1 MEQRVGPAIRRVT
14 SQASARRAPFTL
26 IFVGAFLALAMALPL
41 VYLLIT
47 VFQSLP
53 AAVETIWSGRTLELI
68 VRSIGLTVAVTAT
81 ATMIALPVA
90 WLTGRTDLPGRRIWL
105 VIAVLPLVVPSY
117 IGAYAFI
124 SAFGPSGLLQDIL
137 AGPFGVERLPSIIGF
152 PGAWIVLS
160 LFTYPLVL
168 LPVRTAM
175 SRLDPQLEDAASV
188 TGRSPFK
195 VFTSAILPQLA
206 PAIAAGAVLVALYT
220 LHDFGAVSI
229 MRFDSFTR
237 EIYLNYRASFDRI
250 GAASLSLLLV
260 AIMLVLVWVEG
271 RTRLKAR
278 HRSGPGAT
286 REPRVWKL
294 GSWRYPAVGFLALVA
309 TFALVVPVAVLI
321 YWATRSFAGSIE
333 WGEIATAAGHSVLL
347 SASAA
352 VIAAACAVPIALL
365 TIRFPSQFARWSDRL
380 SHTGYALPG
389 IVVALALVFFATRV
403 LVDLY
408 QTLLLLVFAFVVLFI
423 PLAIGVVRTS
433 VQQVS
438 PRLEEAA
445 RTTGRS
451 QFSALRTIT
460 APLIAG
466 GVISGVALVFLSA
479 IKELPATLILSP
491 IGFETLATEIWSA
504 TSVGFFERGA
514 IPSLILLAVSAP
526 SLYLI
531 LGRE

>member
-1 MEQRVGPAIRRVT
+1 MLAI
-14 SQASARRAPFTL
+14 
-26 IFVGAFLALAMALPL
+26 ALALPL
-41 VYLLIT
+41 AYLLLA

-53 AAVETIWSGRTLELI
+53 AALETIWSTRTLELV
-68 VRSIGLTVAVTAT
+68 VRSVALTLAVTAT
-81 ATMIALPVA
+81 ATSIALPIA
-90 WLTGRTDLPGRRIWL
+90 WLTSRTDLPGRRIWI
-105 VIAVLPLVVPSY
+105 VIALLPLVVPSY

-124 SAFGPSGLLQDIL
+124 SAFGPSGLLQDLL

-168 LPVRTAM
+168 LPVRSAL

-188 TGRSPFK
+188 TGRSPLK
-195 VFTSAILPQLA
+195 VFTTAVLPQLV

-237 EIYLNYRASFDRI
+237 EIYLTYRSSFDRI

-260 AIMLVLVWVEG
+260 ALMLVLVWSEG
-271 RTRLKAR
+271 RTRSRAL
-278 HRSGPGAT
+278 HRSGPGAA
-286 REPRVWKL
+286 REPRIWRLGAWK
-294 GSWRYPAVGFLALVA
+294 YPAIGYLTLVA
-309 TFALVVPVAVLI
+309 TFALIVPVAVLV
-321 YWATRSFAGSIE
+321 YWTTRSFAGSIE

-347 SASAA
+347 SGSAA
-352 VIAAACAVPIALL
+352 VIAAICAVPIALL
-365 TIRFPSQFARWSDRL
+365 TIRFPSPFARWTDRL

-403 LVDLY
+403 AVGLY
-408 QTLLLLVFAFVVLFI
+408 QTLVLLVFAFVVLFI
-423 PLAIGVVRTS
+423 PLAIGIVRTS

-451 QFSALRTIT
+451 QLSALRTVT

-466 GVISGVALVFLSA
+466 GVVSGIALVFLSA
-479 IKELPATLILSP
+479 IKELPATLVLAP

-514 IPSLILLAVSAP
+514 IPSLILLVVSAP